1 MRTKGDT
8 MEEIPPTYPLLITVE
23 EAAKILSL
31 SRTMVYELINREGLP
46 VHRFNSAVRISPIEL
61 KTWLD
66 ERKAT

>member
-1 MRTKGDT
+1 
-8 MEEIPPTYPLLITVE
+8 
-23 EAAKILSL
+23 
-31 SRTMVYELINREGLP
+31 VYELINREGLP